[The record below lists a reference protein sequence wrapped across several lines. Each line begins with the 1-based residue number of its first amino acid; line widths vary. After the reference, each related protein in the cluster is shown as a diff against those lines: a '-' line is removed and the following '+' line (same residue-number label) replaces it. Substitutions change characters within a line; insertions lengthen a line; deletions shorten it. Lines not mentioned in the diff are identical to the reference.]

1 MVGIISYGAYIP
13 RKRLQRQSAV
23 EANSWFNP
31 ALKAYSKGER
41 AMCNWDEDA
50 VTMAVEAS
58 RDCLNGETP
67 SDLAGVFLGTTSA
80 PFKDRQNAGILATAL
95 NLGDELTTMDV
106 TGSQRAGTTGL
117 INALK
122 LAPGSA
128 GDMLVAASEKRRTK
142 AANPQELLY
151 GDGAAAFVVGQDSGV
166 AEFLGAK
173 QISVD
178 FIDHYKGDSED
189 FDYHWEERWIR
200 DEGYMKLVPR
210 ALAGLF
216 EATGVAAG
224 DVDHF
229 IMPCLIRRVGGMVAK
244 AAGIPAEA
252 IRDNLQANMGEAGT
266 AHALIMLA
274 DALENAKP
282 GEIIVIA
289 GFGQGCDALMFRT
302 TDAITSKRPG
312 MGVSGFM
319 KRRSAEANYNKFLAF
334 NGLMTLDHGLRGEV
348 DKQTALTALYRNK
361 EMLTALIGGKCRKC
375 GTVQFP
381 KSNVCVNPNC
391 GEFHSQ
397 DDHPF
402 ADIPATVQ
410 SWTADNLTYAVE
422 PPQHFGMVV
431 FKEGGR
437 LMSDITD
444 VDVGG
449 VEVGMSMRMMFR
461 IKEFDDQRG
470 FTRYFWKAAPD
481 FTNDNG

>member
-1 MVGIISYGAYIP
+1 MVGITSYGAYIP
-13 RKRLQRQSAV
+13 RKRLQRQAAV

-31 ALKAYSKGER
+31 ALKGYAKGER

-50 VTMAVEAS
+50 ITMAVEAS
-58 RDCLNGETP
+58 RDCLGGETP
-67 SDLAGVFLGTTSA
+67 DGLTGLFLATTSA

-95 NLGDELTTMDV
+95 NLGDNLMTMDV
-106 TGSQRAGTTGL
+106 SASQRAGTTGL
-117 INALK
+117 VNALH
-122 LAPGSA
+122 LAAAGGSI
-128 GDMLVAASEKRRTK
+128 LYAASEKRRTK
-142 AANPQELLY
+142 AANVQELLY
-151 GDGAAAFVVGQDSGV
+151 GDGAAAFLIGPDSGA

-178 FIDHYKGDSED
+178 FVDHYKGDGED
-189 FDYHWEERWIR
+189 FDYYWEERWIR

-210 ALAGLF
+210 ALEGLF
-216 EATGVAAG
+216 ADTGVDPG
-224 DVDHF
+224 DVTQF
-229 IMPCLIRRVGGMVAK
+229 IMPCVIRRVGGMVSK

-252 IRDNLQANMGEAGT
+252 VRDNMHAEMGEAGT
-266 AHALIMLA
+266 AHALVMLA
-274 DALENAKP
+274 QALEEAKP
-282 GEIIVIA
+282 GEIIVVA
-289 GFGQGCDALMFRT
+289 GFGQGCDALMFRA
-302 TDAITSKRPG
+302 TDAVASKRPK
-312 MGVSGFM
+312 MGVSGFL
-319 KRRSAEANYNKFLAF
+319 KRRVAEDNYNKFLAF
-334 NGLMTLDHGLRGEV
+334 NDLVTLDHGLRGEV

-361 EMLTALIGGKCRKC
+361 EMLTGFIGGKCRKC

-381 KSNVCVNPNC
+381 KSKICVNPNC

-431 FKEGGR
+431 FEEGGR

-449 VEVGMSMRMMFR
+449 VEVGMPMRMMFR
-461 IKEFDDQRG
+461 VKEFDNQRG

-481 FTNDNG
+481 FTKDDG

>member
-1 MVGIISYGAYIP
+1 MVGILSYGAYIP
-13 RKRLQRQSAV
+13 RKRLQRQAVV
-23 EANSWFNP
+23 EANAWFNP

-41 AMCNWDEDA
+41 AMCNWDEDS

-58 RDCLNGETP
+58 RDCLGGAMPEG
-67 SDLAGVFLGTTSA
+67 LAGVYLATTSA

-95 NLGDELTTMDV
+95 NLGDELMTMDV

-117 INALK
+117 VNALK
-122 LAPGSA
+122 LAATEGNILLA
-128 GDMLVAASEKRRTK
+128 VSEKRRTK

-151 GDGAAAFVVGQDSGV
+151 GDGAAAFIVGDGPGA

-178 FIDHYKGDSED
+178 FVDHYKGDSEE

-210 ALAGLF
+210 ALEGLF
-216 EATGVAAG
+216 SDTGVAAS
-224 DVDHF
+224 DVSHF
-229 IMPCLIRRVGGMVAK
+229 IMPCLIRRVGDMVAK
-244 AAGIPAEA
+244 AAGIPGEA
-252 IRDNLQANMGEAGT
+252 IRDNLQASMGEAGT
-266 AHALIMLA
+266 AHAMVMLVQ
-274 DALENAKP
+274 ALEEAKP
-282 GEIIVIA
+282 GDIIVVA
-289 GFGQGCDALMFRT
+289 GFGQGCDALMFRASE
-302 TDAITSKRPG
+302 AIETKRPE

-319 KRRSAEANYNKFLAF
+319 KRRVEESNYNKYLAF
-334 NGLMTLDHGLRGEV
+334 NGLTTLDHGLRGEV

-461 IKEFDDQRG
+461 IKEFDAQRG

-481 FTNDNG
+481 FTKSSG